1 MNATQ
6 NKSRTMFI
14 TSVCIFGTIG
24 ILRRYIPLSS
34 SLVALVRG
42 VIGAAFLLL
51 VVLLG
56 SKQLDRVIIRKN
68 LLFLTLSGA
77 AIGFNWILLFEAYN
91 YTSVATA
98 TLCYYLAPILVILAS
113 PLALKE
119 KLTGKK
125 CLCVAAALVGMV
137 FLSGVLQGGMPRG
150 GELKGILLG
159 LAAAVLYATL
169 VVLNKNMTG
178 LAPMDK
184 TILQLGLSA
193 LVLLPYVLLTVEV
206 PAGAFTPKSVLL
218 LIFVGIV
225 HTGLAYA
232 LYFDALVH
240 IQGQTAA
247 ILSYLD
253 PVVAVLASVLI
264 LQEPMLPTEAVGAL
278 LILGAAL
285 LSEVELPVKGRR

>member
-1 MNATQ
+1 MNEKYARF
-6 NKSRTMFI
+6 KLMASMF
-14 TSVCIFGTIG
+14 IFGTIG
-24 ILRRYIPLSS
+24 LFVRYLSLPS
-34 SLVALVRG
+34 SLVAMCRG
-42 VIGAAFLLL
+42 IIGSTFLILLL
-51 VVLLG
+51 LLRRG
-56 SKQLDRVIIRKN
+56 KLDK
-68 LLFLTLSGA
+68 A
-77 AIGFNWILLFEAYN
+77 AIKKHFLWLILTGGALGFNWILLFESYR
-91 YTSVATA
+91 YTSVAVS
-98 TLCYYLAPILVILAS
+98 TLCYYLAPILVILFS
-113 PLALKE
+113 PLVLRE
-119 KLTGKK
+119 KLTLKK
-125 CLCVAAALVGMV
+125 CLCVAAALAGMI
-137 FLSGVLQGGMPRG
+137 FLSGVLEGGMPQG

-159 LAAAVLYATL
+159 LAAAVLYASL

-178 LAPMDK
+178 LAAMDK

-206 PAGAFTPKSVLL
+206 PAGAFTPKSLL
-218 LIFVGIV
+218 LLVFVGIV

-264 LQEPMLPTEAVGAL
+264 LREPMLLTEALGAL

-285 LSEVELPVKGRR
+285 LSEIRLPAKGRK

>member
-1 MNATQ
+1 MKTNTARL
-6 NKSRTMFI
+6 KLMAAM
-14 TSVCIFGTIG
+14 VIFGTIG
-24 ILRRYIPLSS
+24 LFVRYLSLPS
-34 SLVALVRG
+34 SLIAMCRG
-42 VIGAAFLLL
+42 IIGSTFL
-51 VVLLG
+51 VVLLLLRRG
-56 SKQLDRVIIRKN
+56 KLDK
-68 LLFLTLSGA
+68 A
-77 AIGFNWILLFEAYN
+77 AIKKHLLWLLMTGGALGFNWILLFESYR
-91 YTSVATA
+91 YTSVAVS